1 MHVPSLT
8 RSAASSSPRGLV
20 LLLHGGA
27 DKGTDPIDESSL
39 SFRRSRWMMAETQ
52 HRFHESGVDVWLLR
66 YAVKGWN
73 GHLSSPVPDARWALS
88 QVRREHGSLPVVLLG
103 HSMGGR
109 TAAAVADDPN
119 VVGVVALAPWL
130 PPGEPVDL
138 LAGKHLVAA
147 HGRRDKI
154 TRFKDTSSFV
164 ERARDVA
171 ASSTMVDM
179 GGAGHYMLRRR
190 SRWNAV
196 ATDNTLRMLLT

>member
-130 PPGEPVDL
+130 P
-138 LAGKHLVAA
+138 A
-147 HGRRDKI
+147 R
-154 TRFKDTSSFV
+154 
-164 ERARDVA
+164 RAR
-171 ASSTMVDM
+171 
-179 GGAGHYMLRRR
+179 GPAGRQAPGRGSRPTRQDHPFQGHVVLRR
-190 SRWNAV
+190 SGA
-196 ATDNTLRMLLT
+196 